1 MWDLQKSVFKNPSI
15 LGMMLAGLLYF
26 YLKGRRNLPPQCS
39 EWDKS
44 ADGPRERENV
54 RTCSRFSKTAL
65 QHADNRA
72 PGHGRP
78 GSLAPASLEPTPA
91 WGLHPP
97 EPADPHCWAKGRR
110 RCQCC
115 LNFASELSGSS
126 GFWCSEFFFEASNV
140 TKIKDHRVRLTE
152 IWRLTWPPT
161 ACVISDRCLA
171 ADETLFYNQVSGRR
185 ATL

>member
-54 RTCSRFSKTAL
+54 RTCSRFSNSPPACRWL
-65 QHADNRA
+65 GSRA
-72 PGHGRP
+72 RP
-78 GSLAPASLEPTPA
+78 PRGSLAPASLDATPA
-91 WGLHPP
+91 RGLRLP
-97 EPADPHCWAKGRR
+97 EPADVHCRAKGRR
-110 RCQCC
+110 RCQRR

-126 GFWCSEFFFEASNV
+126 GFWCSEIFFEASNV
-140 TKIKDHRVRLTE
+140 TKIKDCRVRLTE
-152 IWRLTWPPT
+152 IWRLTQPST
-161 ACVISDRCLA
+161 ACVISDRCLVP
-171 ADETLFYNQVSGRR
+171 DETLPSDEWKTSY
-185 ATL
+185 AA